1 VQEVLEKRVVL
12 VTGKG
17 GVGRSSVAAAF
28 ATVAARARKRVLLCE
43 IGELGS
49 EDSPLAR
56 IFGYDRLP
64 DEPTEVASG
73 IKATLLLSH
82 KGQEL
87 FLRSVLPVPAL
98 AKAALGSE
106 ALRRLLS
113 AAPSFR
119 EMGIFYHLLT
129 LLKAEH
135 PGGGPEHELILVD
148 MPATGHTLALTG
160 LPEILLGL
168 VTRGPIAAALRE
180 GQSYLNDPKKG
191 TAWVVTLP
199 EALPVSETL
208 ELVAGLEKTAMPV
221 GGVVLNRMPED
232 PFTDAERA
240 ALRPI
245 VEKNALFG
253 ASGFARAE
261 EAQRARTRI
270 EAETKLPLL
279 LVPELPREGRALVVG
294 IADSLERTSVL
305 KAAAS

>member
-1 VQEVLEKRVVL
+1 MDEILSKRVVL

-17 GVGRSSVAAAF
+17 GVGRSSVAAAL

-43 IGELGS
+43 IGEHGS

-64 DEPTEVASG
+64 EEPAEIAPG

-82 KGQEL
+82 RGQEL

-98 AKAALGSE
+98 ARAALASD

-119 EMGIFYHLLT
+119 EMGIFFHLLT
-129 LLKAEH
+129 FLRAEH
-135 PGGGPEHELILVD
+135 ARGGPEHEVIFID

-160 LPEILLGL
+160 LPEVLLGL
-168 VTRGPIAAALRE
+168 VSRGPIAAALRE

-191 TAWVVTLP
+191 AAWVVTLP

-208 ELVAGLEKTAMPV
+208 ELVAGLEKTAMSV
-221 GGVVLNRMPED
+221 GGIVLNRMPED
-232 PFTDAERA
+232 IFTEGERA

-245 VEKNALFG
+245 LEKQAVFG
-253 ASGFARAE
+253 ADGFRRVEEARRSLERLRAE
-261 EAQRARTRI
+261 VKI
-270 EAETKLPLL
+270 PLL
-279 LVPELPREGRALVVG
+279 SVPELPFDGRALVN
-294 IADSLERTSVL
+294 AMATDLERR
-305 KAAAS
+305 AMPARAS

>member
-1 VQEVLEKRVVL
+1 M
-12 VTGKG
+12 TGKG
-17 GVGRSSVAAAF
+17 GVGRSSVTAAF
-28 ATVAARARKRVLLCE
+28 ATVAARARKRVLVAE

-56 IFGYDRLP
+56 LFGYDRLP
-64 DEPTEVASG
+64 ETPAEVAPG

-82 KGQEL
+82 RGQEQ

-135 PGGGPEHELILVD
+135 PRGGPEHELIIVD

-160 LPEILLGL
+160 LPQVLLGL
-168 VTRGPIAAALRE
+168 VTHGPIATALRE
-180 GQSYLNDPKKG
+180 GQAFMNDPKKG
-191 TAWVVTLP
+191 IAWVVTLP

-208 ELVAGLEKTAMPV
+208 ELLVGLEKTSMPV
-221 GGVVLNRMPED
+221 GGIVLNRMPQDE
-232 PFTDAERA
+232 FSEAERE
-240 ALRPI
+240 ALRPLL
-245 VEKNALFG
+245 EKRPVLG
-253 ASGFARAE
+253 ADGFRRAE
-261 EAQRARTRI
+261 EARASQRRL
-270 EAETKLPLL
+270 EAEAKLPIVA
-279 LVPELPREGRALVVG
+279 VPEFHAADGRALVRE
-294 IADSLERTSVL
+294 IADALERPARAP
-305 KAAAS
+305 AAGVR

>member
-1 VQEVLEKRVVL
+1 MDEILSKRVVL

-28 ATVAARARKRVLLCE
+28 ATAAARARKRVLLCE
-43 IGELGS
+43 IGELGG

-56 IFGYDRLP
+56 IFGYDKLP
-64 DEPTEVASG
+64 EEPAEIAPG
-73 IKATLLLSH
+73 IRATLLLSH
-82 KGQEL
+82 RGQEL
-87 FLRSVLPVPAL
+87 FLRSVLPVGAL

-129 LLKAEH
+129 LLRAEH
-135 PGGGPEHELILVD
+135 PRGGAENELIVID

-160 LPEILLGL
+160 LPEVLLGL
-168 VTRGPIAAALRE
+168 VSRGPIAAALRE

-221 GGVVLNRMPED
+221 GGIVLNRTPED
-232 PFTDAERA
+232 HFSEAERE
-240 ALRPI
+240 ALRPLL
-245 VEKNALFG
+245 ERQALFG
-253 ASGFARAE
+253 ANGFRRVE
-261 EAQRARTRI
+261 EARRARQRL
-270 EAETKLPLL
+270 EAELKVPLL
-279 LVPELPREGRALVVG
+279 TVPELPLEGRALVNA
-294 IADSLERTSVL
+294 IADSLEKPRPLPVV
-305 KAAAS
+305 A